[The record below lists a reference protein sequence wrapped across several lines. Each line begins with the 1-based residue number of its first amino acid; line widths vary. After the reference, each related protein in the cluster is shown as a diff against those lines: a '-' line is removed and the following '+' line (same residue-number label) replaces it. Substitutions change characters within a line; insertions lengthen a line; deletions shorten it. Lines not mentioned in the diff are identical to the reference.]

1 MMSIYLNLFL
11 AAIKPITFFLPCAAV
26 ILGSGL
32 SAYNGIVDGTIFT
45 SLLVLMI
52 IGQIS
57 MNLANDYQLAFT
69 SSKNSTYTPSNPQ
82 QYQARMSMLKLILG
96 LFLAVFLGLFALIAT
111 AIPGSYPAYFIL
123 ALAAILML
131 ITLRHKSRHG
141 NVVNTKV
148 DVKDLVIFMLLSGL
162 FPTLLS
168 IIVHTASITITDII
182 IAINF
187 ALLASISFYANKL
200 DTFIQ
205 AEEQQ
210 GKQINIQDIKPIL
223 TVEKALILASTVMS
237 LLVIFIVP
245 MSLFTIAFAL
255 AVPSIF
261 ASTVTLEHFPD
272 SDISNKQKNKVAI
285 ATFAYW
291 VLFIVGLMMR

>member
-1 MMSIYLNLFL
+1 MSIYLNLFL